1 MKCFGGS
8 TPMYAVRRGHDSVN
22 FPIILIQFPQSLL
35 LIIGGTSLD
44 SG

>member
-1 MKCFGGS
+1 MKCIGGS
-8 TPMYAVRRGHDSVN
+8 VARSGFDSVN